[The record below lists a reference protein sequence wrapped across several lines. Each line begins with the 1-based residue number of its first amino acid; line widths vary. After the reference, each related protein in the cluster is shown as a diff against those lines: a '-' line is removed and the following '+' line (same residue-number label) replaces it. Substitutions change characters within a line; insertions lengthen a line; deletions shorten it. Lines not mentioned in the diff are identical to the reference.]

1 MTELDEILND
11 IEHRLSAMQKE
22 QWDRYFNGHW
32 GSAEA
37 FLGLSREEEFS
48 RRMMQLIEAKYAI
61 ADIIVKYKIEENNE
75 ASSSS
80 SSGGRA

>member
-1 MTELDEILND
+1 MTELEEILND

-61 ADIIVKYKIEENNE
+61 ADIIVKDKIREQQIRGVNTT
-75 ASSSS
+75 SS
-80 SSGGRA
+80 

>member
-1 MTELDEILND
+1 
-11 IEHRLSAMQKE
+11 MQKE

-61 ADIIVKYKIEENNE
+61 ADIIVKDKIREQQIRGVNTT
-75 ASSSS
+75 SS
-80 SSGGRA
+80 